1 MARPYVPRTRLNGA
15 ANAGTIGYW
24 YGGGTVPFSPLDIAN
39 LKAWYDASDTATI
52 TVSGTAVSQWNDKS
66 GNAYN
71 LTQSTT
77 NFKPQSGTRTQN
89 GKNMLDYDGGDLLQA
104 ATASDWT
111 FMHNAT
117 GCTVFMAMFIDN
129 VATNMY
135 MIDTTGGSSANTGV
149 DIYRA
154 SGNLSGIITRGVNG
168 TYNCIADNQGALT
181 ANTAKYWYNKLNA
194 GASPV
199 SGRSLGSVNN
209 SAESGNNVET
219 GALSTASPFTALK
232 VGHWNTAYG
241 EGVDG
246 GICEVIIYSGAVSAG
261 DITKINSYLASKWG
275 I

>member
-1 MARPYVPRTRLNGA
+1 MIGAISAAASSGAIPPFVP
-15 ANAGTIGYW
+15 
-24 YGGGTVPFSPLDIAN
+24 SDIAN

-52 TVSGTAVSQWNDKS
+52 TVLGTAVSQWNDKS
-66 GNAYN
+66 GNAYD

-77 NFKPQSGTRTQN
+77 AYKPQSGTRTQN
-89 GKNMLDYDGGDLLQA
+89 GLNMLDYDGGDVLEA

-135 MIDTTGGSSANTGV
+135 MIDTTGGTSGNTGV

-168 TYNCIADNQGALT
+168 TYVCIADTQGALT

-209 SAESGNNVET
+209 SAESGNNTENN
-219 GALSTASPFTALK
+219 ALSTASPFHPLW

-246 GICEVIIYSGAVSAG
+246 GICEVIIYSGAVSSG
-261 DITKINSYLASKWG
+261 DITTINNYLATKWG

>member
-1 MARPYVPRTRLNGA
+1 MAISSLKTGVISPNSLLAGNTA
-15 ANAGTIGYW
+15 AFYPTN
-24 YGGGTVPFSPLDIAN
+24 VAN

-52 TVSGTAVSQWNDKS
+52 TVSGTAVTQWNDKS

-71 LTQSTT
+71 LTQGT
-77 NFKPQSGTRTQN
+77 NSFRPQSGTRTQN
-89 GKNMLDYDGGDLLQA
+89 GLNMLDYDGGDLLQA

-135 MIDTTGGSSANTGV
+135 MIDTTGGTSGNTGV

-168 TYNCIADNQGALT
+168 TYVCIADNQGALT
-181 ANTAKYWYNKLNA
+181 ANTAKYWYNKLKA
-194 GASPV
+194 DASPV

-209 SAESGNNVET
+209 SAESGNNAETNALNT
-219 GALSTASPFTALK
+219 GAPHTALR

-261 DITKINSYLASKWG
+261 DITKINTYLAAKWG